1 MGQIQNVSRKILG
14 IPREQ
19 VGTKAVDETV
29 VAIPCVAIPCLW
41 RFI

>member
-14 IPREQ
+14 IAREQ
-19 VGTKAVDETV
+19 VGTKAVDKTV
-29 VAIPCVAIPCLW
+29 VAIPCLW